1 MTIEV
6 YVEPDSPIYFPGDK
20 AVAKILFENL
30 KDSNVTL
37 GYRVSILFYSDH
49 VGEVLFEEEKS
60 LQIMPGGRQEIIV
73 EASVPGNRIG
83 KIVFIIEAY
92 WNSMKIVDSVESL
105 VVWKPEYPIGVSI
118 VWHHHQAP
126 NYLPNGQYHADWAF
140 RWVWYDLFK
149 PYYKGGPYY
158 VHASIQ
164 NKYPSLRI
172 TQHLSP
178 SLLKQWSNAVEDGY
192 RLVSGEYYP
201 PGSREV
207 EMVKETLELYRKLL
221 SKNRIEVL
229 TSVYAHTILGYL
241 VSKYDMVDVVLD
253 ELELGKEVTRKIMG
267 VEATGAWTPEMAW
280 DQRLAELYRS
290 HGIDY
295 TVLCGKNHFPG
306 SRGSKKDIY
315 QPYLTTS
322 NLAVFFRD
330 QAISDT
336 IGFGNIFPDEK
347 TAYRK
352 AANIVVEIAQRGLT
366 RRKPSHI
373 TIALDGENW
382 MIFSKTPHNT
392 ALFLDKFYHYLSIL
406 ESKGLL
412 KTVFLSQALDEIGVQ
427 GSLEYIPTT
436 SWLGSFHKWHGE
448 RREHDWYWRRTYRG
462 YRLIRVYEHMIE
474 KRDQYSGRARWA
486 LYHAL
491 DSDYWWAEFWNQKV
505 IEEWLHVLE
514 ETLTEAFSKIVI
526 YPKPT
531 STICE
536 LGVESC
542 INIVVENHLEKTVRL
557 TLVLAKTYAYTT
569 PVTVKANPGKTE
581 HKLCFTP
588 RTWGKMKIPVLALAQ
603 NYVVAATLFEADIYP
618 RKQV

>member
-6 YVEPDSPIYFPGDK
+6 YVELDSPIYFPGDR

-30 KDSNVTL
+30 RDSNVTL

-49 VGEVLFEEEKS
+49 MGEVLFEEERS
-60 LQIMPGGRQEIIV
+60 LQIMPTERQEVIV
-73 EASVPGNRIG
+73 EAGVPDNRVG
-83 KIVFIIEAY
+83 RMVFIVEAY

-105 VVWKPEYPIGVSI
+105 VVWKPEHPIGVSI

-126 NYLPNGQYHADWAF
+126 NYLPDGRYHADWAF

-149 PYYKGGPYY
+149 PYYRGGPYY
-158 VHASIQ
+158 VHALLQS
-164 NKYPSLRI
+164 KYPNLKI

-192 RLVSGEYYP
+192 RLTSGEYYP

-207 EMVKETLELYRKLL
+207 EMVKETLELYRKLIGE
-221 SKNRIEVL
+221 NRVEIL

-241 VSKYDMVDVVLD
+241 ISRYDMIDIVSD
-253 ELELGKEVTRKIMG
+253 ELELGKETTRETMG
-267 VEATGAWTPEMAW
+267 AEAKGAWTPEMAW
-280 DQRLAELYRS
+280 DQRLTKLYRS

-315 QPYLTTS
+315 QPYLTTDD
-322 NLAVFFRD
+322 LAVFFRD

-336 IGFGNIFPDEK
+336 IGFGNIFPDKK

-352 AANIVVEIAQRGLT
+352 AVSILVEITRRGLD
-366 RRKPSHI
+366 RGKPSHV

-392 ALFLDKFYHYLSIL
+392 ALFLDKFYHYLSVL

-412 KTVFLSQALDEIGVQ
+412 KTIFLGQALNEIGVQ
-427 GSLEYIPTT
+427 GRLEYIPTT
-436 SWLGSFHKWHGE
+436 SWLGGFHKWHGE
-448 RREHDWYWRRTYRG
+448 RGEHDKYWRRTYRG
-462 YRLIRVYEHMIE
+462 YRLIKVYENMVNG
-474 KRDQYSGRARWA
+474 RDDHSGKARWA

-491 DSDYWWAEFWNQKV
+491 DSDYWWAEFWNPAI
-505 IEEWLHVLE
+505 IEEWLRILEGVLG
-514 ETLTEAFSKIVI
+514 EAFTKITI
-526 YPKPT
+526 YPSPT
-531 STICE
+531 SIESE
-536 LGVESC
+536 LGSENCVT
-542 INIVVENHLEKTVRL
+542 VTVENELGKPVKV
-557 TLVLAKTYAYTT
+557 TLAVVKTYAYNT
-569 PVTVKANPGKTE
+569 PITIEARGEKSK
-581 HKLCFTP
+581 HKVCFIP
-588 RTWGKMKIPVLALAQ
+588 RVWGDLKIPVIALAQ
-603 NYVVAATLFEADIYP
+603 DYLIAATLLNARIYP
-618 RKQV
+618 RKT